1 MFSKTFNSGYILGP
15 NNLILKTKDK
25 GDSWYFARDS
35 LQYIETGNITGAS
48 LPSANV
54 LYYTTTLIGRLVK
67 YSNDVADVK
76 EPLVVTTR
84 IYPNPIQNSFT
95 VDYEVAKS
103 GILRQYICD
112 LSGREICSLYAGY
125 KESSVYTS
133 TYKLPDNLAIGSYW
147 FVSEMNGVCQ
157 IQMLNVVK

>member
-125 KESSVYTS
+125 KESSEYTS